1 MAGFAGPAR
10 DLGQRRIHAIQ
21 MPLRQVVGFTSIFQD
36 FADRSV
42 GIDAR
47 VAWRHHERQGASAKR
62 RIAT

>member
-1 MAGFAGPAR
+1 
-10 DLGQRRIHAIQ
+10 